1 MNYKVRLLTT
11 SEKVIPF
18 SVIKS
23 LSDKLKLTSGTEQ
36 LWERIEIFGPGDT
49 LLSTLERDLVE
60 PESGGETTLKELG
73 RKIQDKYPVN
83 ARQWLK
89 NYFTTVKAI
98 YTFNIFPDRMNKN
111 TWLILGGIQNF
122 LKDSLNGIIQA
133 DNEGFYNEA
142 GYYILWQ
149 MYEGASGNVTATSL
163 NERGEW
169 VSYSY
174 SLRLDDEKAVNL
186 FKQGIAPKKG
196 FFSQIFGL

>member
-1 MNYKVRLLTT
+1 MSYKVRLLTT

-18 SVIKS
+18 TVMKS
-23 LSDKLKLTSGTEQ
+23 LSDHLKLASGTDQ
-36 LWERIEIFGPGDT
+36 LWERIEIFGLGDT
-49 LLSTLERDLVE
+49 LLSTLERNLVE
-60 PESGGETTLKELG
+60 PESGGESTLNELG

-98 YTFNIFPDRMNKN
+98 YTFNIFPDHMNKN

-149 MYEGASGNVTATSL
+149 MYEGASGNVTAASL
-163 NERGEW
+163 NESGEW

-196 FFSQIFGL
+196 FFSRILGL

>member
-1 MNYKVRLLTT
+1 MTRSRNMNYKVRLLTT

-18 SVIKS
+18 SVMKS

-49 LLSTLERDLVE
+49 LLSTLERALVE

-122 LKDSLNGIIQA
+122 LKDSLNGYHVDLTANIPLEM
-133 DNEGFYNEA
+133 EGNKPGAYDMVFRSSGCLINGEFT
-142 GYYILWQ
+142 YI
-149 MYEGASGNVTATSL
+149 E
-163 NERGEW
+163 
-169 VSYSY
+169 
-174 SLRLDDEKAVNL
+174 
-186 FKQGIAPKKG
+186 
-196 FFSQIFGL
+196 